1 MSQKLYVG
9 GLNAITDDARLRAAF
24 VEYGE
29 VTEATVVTQRDSGA
43 SRCFGFVTF
52 ADSECGERAI
62 KGKDSSDLDG
72 NTIAVSV
79 ARERGAREISSFG
92 R

>member
-24 VEYGE
+24 DEYGE

-52 ADSECGERAI
+52 ADSACGERAI
-62 KGKDSSDLDG
+62 SARDSSELDG

-79 ARERGAREISSFG
+79 ARPRATREVSSFG